1 MGQSCSPGVP
11 PALQPPQEHKPTNP
25 APSPPSQPRSA
36 ALSTLGKR
44 QQSLSARQRGSISLL
59 CCCSCSPAVLGV
71 PPTLLPCCG
80 GGGGTIHL
88 PHVSKSQREWGQ
100 HSSCATWE
108 PGTSLPGISVAIGW
122 ELLLPW
128 LLSLGCPRGSARP
141 HCYLCAA
148 APAGI
153 PRHPDKNK
161 HLNVKAAAW
170 GFVAVFGAMSL
181 SADKNIAA
189 ANLERALRRW
199 RQQNKPRAPAH
210 SDTGQPCP
218 ASIPSARFGFCV
230 PSRGASQ
237 LRPQHITLP
246 SPAACFSAGCTRIS
260 IKTPP
265 RWTQLLRR

>member
-1 MGQSCSPGVP
+1 MLLLQLLPSCFGGATGPAAVLWRWWWHHP
-11 PALQPPQEHKPTNP
+11 PAPRLQEPERTGAAQLLCHLGARHIPAGHLCGNRVGAAASP
-25 APSPPSQPRSA
+25 AP
-36 ALSTLGKR
+36 
-44 QQSLSARQRGSISLL
+44 
-59 CCCSCSPAVLGV
+59 
-71 PPTLLPCCG
+71 
-80 GGGGTIHL
+80 
-88 PHVSKSQREWGQ
+88 
-100 HSSCATWE
+100 
-108 PGTSLPGISVAIGW
+108 
-122 ELLLPW
+122 LPW
-128 LLSLGCPRGSARP
+128 VPRGSAQPR
-141 HCYLCAA
+141 CYLCAA

-161 HLNVKAAAW
+161 HLNVKAAAR

-189 ANLERALRRW
+189 ANLERALRRR

-260 IKTPP
+260 SKTPP
-265 RWTQLLRR
+265 QQTQLLRR

>member
-1 MGQSCSPGVP
+1 MLLLQLLPSCFGGATDPAAVLWRWWWHHP
-11 PALQPPQEHKPTNP
+11 PAPRLQEPERVGAAQLLCHLGARHIPAGHLCGNRVGAAASP
-25 APSPPSQPRSA
+25 AP
-36 ALSTLGKR
+36 
-44 QQSLSARQRGSISLL
+44 
-59 CCCSCSPAVLGV
+59 
-71 PPTLLPCCG
+71 
-80 GGGGTIHL
+80 
-88 PHVSKSQREWGQ
+88 
-100 HSSCATWE
+100 
-108 PGTSLPGISVAIGW
+108 
-122 ELLLPW
+122 LPW
-128 LLSLGCPRGSARP
+128 VPRGSAQPR
-141 HCYLCAA
+141 CYLCAA

-189 ANLERALRRW
+189 ANLERALRRR

-246 SPAACFSAGCTRIS
+246 SPAACFSAGCTQIS

-265 RWTQLLRR
+265 QQTQLLRR